1 MSDNKQRHH
10 LYYPRR
16 AFRKY
21 DVAKRFRQLP
31 CNSVYLTAQEHREIH
46 AQRQASEMPTREQML
61 QKLDLC
67 KDCKGNCVS
76 HSERIDHILGLIDE
90 ALGE

>member
-1 MSDNKQRHH
+1 MERHH
-10 LYYPRR
+10 IYWPRR
-16 AFRKY
+16 AFRKS
-21 DVAKRFRQLP
+21 AIHWKFRQLP
-31 CNSVYLTAQEHREIH
+31 CHVVMLEHDVHKELH
-46 AQRQASEMPTREQML
+46 AKRKASEMPTREQML

-76 HSERIDHILGLIDE
+76 HSQRIDHILGLIDE